1 LPRSGSPQRRRG
13 GNAQGLPTPGDGQ
26 PCCTLTPYDD
36 GSHAVVQ
43 LLRTGEHLW
52 ACISGLQ
59 MTRREEAPS
68 VSLHLDADGCTRR

>member
-1 LPRSGSPQRRRG
+1 
-13 GNAQGLPTPGDGQ
+13 
-26 PCCTLTPYDD
+26 
-36 GSHAVVQ
+36 VVQ